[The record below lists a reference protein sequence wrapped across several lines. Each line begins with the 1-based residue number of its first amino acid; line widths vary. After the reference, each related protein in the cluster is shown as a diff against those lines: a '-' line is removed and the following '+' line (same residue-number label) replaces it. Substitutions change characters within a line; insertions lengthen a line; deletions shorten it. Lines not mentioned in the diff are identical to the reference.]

1 MTSISGELERDAKR
15 FQHGVYREDLVC
27 HMVGLEYNAAHRIGL
42 LWLAPHT
49 CTDMYGAIDL
59 FKAIDPN
66 VGLIFTFQVS
76 ENMQEPGIPD
86 TAYVRDPDSGK
97 WMSTREAN
105 AASWLEAAGLL
116 PLSPSKLITG
126 RLKEGS

>member
-1 MTSISGELERDAKR
+1 MNSISGELERDAKR
-15 FQHGVYREDLVC
+15 SQPGVYREDLVGR
-27 HMVGLEYNAAHRIGL
+27 MVGLEYNAAHRIGL

-59 FKAIDPN
+59 FKAIDPD

-76 ENMQEPGIPD
+76 ENMYEPGIPD
-86 TAYVRDPDSGK
+86 TAYARDPDSGK
-97 WMSTREAN
+97 WVSTREAI
-105 AASWLEAAGLL
+105 ATARLEAAGLL

-126 RLKEGS
+126 LIKGGS

>member
-1 MTSISGELERDAKR
+1 MTSISDELERDAKR
-15 FQHGVYREDLVC
+15 SQHGVYREGLGC

-49 CTDMYGAIDL
+49 CTDMQGAIDL

-66 VGLIFTFQVS
+66 VEIIFTFQVS
-76 ENMQEPGIPD
+76 ENTHEPGLPD
-86 TAYVRDPDSGK
+86 TAYARDPDSGK

-105 AASWLEAAGLL
+105 AAAWLEAAGLL
-116 PLSPSKLITG
+116 PLSPSRLITG
-126 RLKEGS
+126 LINGRS